1 VRFTVDRGQYEDKS
15 SYYHNFKTQL
25 GDQPGVRSRSRVR
38 RVIRVDSGQHKIKI
52 IIIIVLKLISGVN
65 PGQDP
70 GHGLG
75 VSTWVNIKIK
85 IIIIIVLKLEL
96 RVD

>member
-52 IIIIVLKLISGVN
+52 IIIIVLKLNSGVN
-65 PGQDP
+65 PGQDL